1 MKTDTTDFEGEDF
14 MHLKFP
20 ILQDGSKYAV
30 FFNATETIIDEM
42 TLDEKKANTKLL
54 GVFGMF
60 MFAMPWLL
68 QKLMTFTST
77 LLGNLSSYSY

>member
-54 GVFGMF
+54 GEFDNPEDTAVFWDDKTMEYF
-60 MFAMPWLL
+60 
-68 QKLMTFTST
+68 S
-77 LLGNLSSYSY
+77 